1 MSKLLDNHIA
11 VSTLTGTKV
20 RCRLLTKI
28 RDCIPHKNEKNH
40 APEVLNDAASQPND
54 AASRLMMQT
63 SLLNDGLVEW

>member
-28 RDCIPHKNEKNH
+28 RIFDAHKNEKNGD
-40 APEVLNDAASQPND
+40 ATLNGANGE
-54 AASRLMMQT
+54 M
-63 SLLNDGLVEW
+63 VKW